1 MSNSNF
7 RRVFS
12 PILLENL
19 EQRLVPASSVF
30 SDQVTNTFRFALNRS
45 PEESGL
51 RAFVAN
57 LDAGQSLNQVTEAIF
72 QSEEHQRAVI
82 TCYYRELLNREPDTE
97 GMNAFLGAVKNGATP
112 EEILAGFLSSK
123 EYIGRDVS
131 DEGYVDFLYQQIL
144 ERSADE
150 QGKAAHLNALKNG
163 ASRFDVALGFLTSR
177 ENDSVEV
184 QSFYREILG
193 RSGSASEVK
202 AWTDLLAR
210 PDVDQQDVLVN
221 FLSSTEG
228 AERLGSGIVFG
239 TDTKNEGWWL
249 DQAGL
254 VGLTMEPFGGPTSGQ
269 AQIQFLANQIR
280 AVETFSNPD
289 NMGQIV
295 SQLRSND
302 YPDPNAKNNAARTTT
317 GTFGASAYPGDLRN
331 TPGAF
336 QVDLAN
342 MGKVDPWNKNFE
354 VFGRWDGTAG
364 ALKNPNSPDVEF
376 DFSKDTLSTFLGIEL
391 DANGL
396 ITSITREAAS
406 VFLHNEAVAFDAGF
420 DPLKNPLIGQHID
433 TLKREQLSLY
443 LAGRVAEDSTVGL
456 DDPRVA
462 PDGVVSTAL
471 GLQYQT
477 SRSYMYG
484 VLKTYAS
491 NDTYKEI
498 FAKAKDLFGSTMR
511 ITSSQTAFGVNKGD
525 VFWSK
530 FNAAFIS
537 GGAYVSGVNAMYGLY
552 SGLAQANETGTG
564 TWVTGSSTITFKK
577 VADGATAADKIFT
590 VDKTPLN
597 LSETYPSIFHY
608 GAVMSTIA
616 IDDLL
621 NDPDSWG
628 VTGRT
633 GEMGYNS
640 IGATQLQQG
649 GGTLASGASAYYYIY
664 DGLDANQTLKMVGT
678 GAYRLAPVP
687 TASADVVRVDNSGY
701 SQSSN
706 NSQSVTAGKKID
718 MSAYGLTIEQAY
730 PDMFFVDTTVNPAK
744 VYRVSDKD
752 FVAPAAGLYLYYVNG
767 AGGDLDVATD
777 AITNYKV
784 SWQEPYKFSY
794 RVSVAN
800 TDILGRPDNAQQ
812 FGQQFIMT
820 PPPPPVQGTGV
831 IDANGLTGNLWLQT
845 NTSITRVLLGS
856 GPNRVDAGSQG
867 TGVQYV
873 LNSGIQAGVAS
884 TVFSGLRF
892 GTDKVDLTS
901 FGAVTNL
908 VGKVIG
914 SFDNKVGN
922 SQTASLYP
930 QYTDTVEVSFSA
942 GGNSYKFLVL
952 NSGKTRAVESALI
965 TSVLSSIQ
973 S

>member
-1 MSNSNF
+1 MNNSDF
-7 RRVFS
+7 RRLFS
-12 PILLENL
+12 PIALENL
-19 EQRLVPASSVF
+19 EQRLAPATSVF
-30 SDQVTNTFRFALNRS
+30 SDQVTNIFRFALNRS

-51 RAFVAN
+51 KAFVAN
-57 LDAGQSLNQVTEAIF
+57 LDAGQSLNQVTEAIL
-72 QSEEHQRAVI
+72 QSEEHQRSVI
-82 TCYYRELLNREPDTE
+82 TCYYRELLNREPDIA
-97 GMNAFLGAVKNGATP
+97 GMNAFLGAVKNGTTP

-123 EYIGRDVS
+123 EYTGRDVS
-131 DEGYVDFLYQQIL
+131 DETYVDFLYQQIL
-144 ERSADE
+144 ERPADE
-150 QGKAAHLNALKNG
+150 QGKAEHLKALKNG

-177 ENDSVEV
+177 ENDGFEV
-184 QSFYREILG
+184 HSFYREILG

-210 PDVDQQDVLVN
+210 PDVDEQDVLVN
-221 FLSSTEG
+221 FLSSPEG
-228 AERLGSGIVFG
+228 AGRLGSGIVFG
-239 TDTKNEGWWL
+239 TDTQNEGWWL
-249 DQAGL
+249 VEAGL
-254 VGLTMEPFGGPTSGQ
+254 VGLTMEPFGGPTAGQ

-289 NMGQIV
+289 NIGQIV

-302 YPDPNAKNNAARTTT
+302 YPDHDARNNAAATTT

-364 ALKNPNSPDVEF
+364 APKNPNSTDVEF
-376 DFSKDTLSTFLGIEL
+376 AFSKDTLSTFLGIEL

-396 ITSITREAAS
+396 ITRIAREAAS
-406 VFLHNEAVAFDAGF
+406 VFLHNEAVAFDTGF

-433 TLKREQLSLY
+433 ALKREQLSLY
-443 LAGRVAEDSTVGL
+443 LAGRVGEDQTFGL
-456 DDPRVA
+456 NDPRVA

-491 NDTYKEI
+491 NDSYKEI
-498 FAKAKDLFGSTMR
+498 FAKAQDIFGSTMK
-511 ITSSQTAFGVNKGD
+511 ITSSQTAFGVNRGD

-552 SGLAQANETGTG
+552 SGLVQANDTGTG

-577 VADGATAADKIFT
+577 VADGVTAADKIFT

-608 GAVMSTIA
+608 GAVMSPNA

-633 GEMGYNS
+633 GEMGYNP
-640 IGATQLQQG
+640 IGATQLRQG
-649 GGTLASGASAYYYIY
+649 GGTLASGASAYSYIY

-678 GAYRLAPVP
+678 STYHLTPVP

-701 SQSSN
+701 SSSPN
-706 NSQSVTAGKKID
+706 NSQSVTAGEKID
-718 MSAYGLTIEQAY
+718 MSAYGVTIEQAY
-730 PDMFFVDTTVNPAK
+730 PNMFYVDTSVTPAK

-752 FVAPAAGLYLYYVNG
+752 FVAPAWGLYMYYVNG

-784 SWQEPYKFSY
+784 TWQEPYKFSY

-812 FGQQFIMT
+812 FGQNFIMT

-845 NTSITRVLLGS
+845 NTSITKALLGS
-856 GPNRVDAGSQG
+856 GPNRIEVGSQG
-867 TGVQYV
+867 TGVSYV
-873 LNSGIQAGVAS
+873 LNSSMAPDVS
-884 TVFSGLRF
+884 TTVFSGLRF
-892 GTDKVDLTS
+892 GTDKVDLTG

-908 VGKVIG
+908 IGKVIG
-914 SFDNKVGN
+914 SFDNKIGN

-942 GGNSYKFLVL
+942 GGNTYKFLVL

-965 TSVLSSIQ
+965 NSVLSSIQ